1 MLSSSVSAWIS
12 SVLPSRPHTSNSDLP
27 RTGGGLPGLGNH
39 LRMLQVLQFGP
50 PTMARRFPS
59 AAKVQRVLYG
69 SSRRRFWFLSP
80 PSLTLSNARTLGDSE
95 GLMR

>member
-12 SVLPSRPHTSNSDLP
+12 SVLPSRPHASNSDLP

-50 PTMARRFPS
+50 PTMARRLPCCRQGAEGVVRLVPEEVLVLVSSFPDL
-59 AAKVQRVLYG
+59 VERQ
-69 SSRRRFWFLSP
+69 
-80 PSLTLSNARTLGDSE
+80 DS
-95 GLMR
+95 G